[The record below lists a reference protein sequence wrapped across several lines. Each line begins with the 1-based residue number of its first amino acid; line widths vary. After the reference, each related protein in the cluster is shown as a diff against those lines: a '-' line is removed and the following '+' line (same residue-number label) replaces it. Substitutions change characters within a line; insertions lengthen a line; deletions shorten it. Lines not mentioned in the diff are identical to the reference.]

1 MNDALILAIGVSPFF
16 QPTVGRCYSALSFV
30 FLTLFHLVFFQTLD
44 GIHYYGSAAMMDLVI
59 MAMISKQKSALSVNL
74 QLMCVVSITLNAIGW
89 SMYHF
94 YMPPDL
100 YNAAYTLF
108 YLFCAYILF
117 RDLKVKNARD
127 RQLDSGNNDFPASID
142 EGTSLV

>member
-1 MNDALILAIGVSPFF
+1 M
-16 QPTVGRCYSALSFV
+16 
-30 FLTLFHLVFFQTLD
+30 FFQTLD
-44 GIHYYGSAAMMDLVI
+44 GIHYYGSAAVMDLVI

-74 QLMCVVSITLNAIGW
+74 QLMCVVSIALNAIGW

-117 RDLKVKNARD
+117 RDLKVENARD
-127 RQLDSGNNDFPASID
+127 RQLDSGSNDFPASID
-142 EGTSLV
+142 EGDSLVQAIKAELEYKRHFLQHYVKPDGWWGDCGDDDLDG